1 MAESS
6 NSLTAR
12 QLSPIAVAP
21 YRFFLFDAERPPKAL
36 EKEKVMSV
44 FLISFATSFGI
55 TGLLLGLRFNVM
67 RLARQ
72 SEERRQ
78 PV

>member
-1 MAESS
+1 
-6 NSLTAR
+6 
-12 QLSPIAVAP
+12 
-21 YRFFLFDAERPPKAL
+21 
-36 EKEKVMSV
+36 MSV
-44 FLISFATSFGI
+44 FLISFATSFGS